1 MQNAGLSGVNA
12 GQLWSAF
19 MVSSTDVWAVGQTQ
33 SGAPGCSAGCGVFW
47 HWTGVPGL
55 GGGWNTP
62 QAPIPGVIFYSI
74 FMVSS
79 TEGWAVGSGGAI
91 YHYFGGTW
99 TPFTSPVTSS
109 LSTLRSL
116 YMLSPTEG
124 WSVGDNGVIIHY
136 SAGNWA
142 GPVSPGTTSNNLL
155 SIYMVSSTEGWAFGR
170 SGSILH
176 YSGGAWS
183 ATPSNLIPTSPV
195 SSFNFNSAYFNSP
208 TDGWGVGTDGVI
220 LHFDGSNYGTVTSPT
235 INNFTSVSFGP
246 PLTGPMNPNDGWA
259 VGNSSAT
266 ATYEPT
272 IYHWNGFVWT
282 KGVSIGTLNNLNSV
296 FMVNTGDVWTVGGGL
311 HSDWIVFSGHVPGHP
326 MPRDLALHRRFME
339 HDNSTAGIIFSEF
352 DLHGQFQ

>member
-1 MQNAGLSGVNA
+1 
-12 GQLWSAF
+12 
-19 MVSSTDVWAVGQTQ
+19 
-33 SGAPGCSAGCGVFW
+33 
-47 HWTGVPGL
+47 
-55 GGGWNTP
+55 
-62 QAPIPGVIFYSI
+62 
-74 FMVSS
+74 MVSS

-195 SSFNFNSAYFNSP
+195 SSFNFDSAYFNSP

-246 PLTGPMNPNDGWA
+246 PLTGPMNRTT
-259 VGNSSAT
+259 VGPSEFFRHHNIRTNHLSL
-266 ATYEPT
+266 ER
-272 IYHWNGFVWT
+272 VCLDE
-282 KGVSIGTLNNLNSV
+282 GVAIGTLNNLNSV
-296 FMVNTGDVWTVGGGL
+296 FMLNTGDVWTVGGGL
-311 HSDWIVFSGHVPGHP
+311 HSTGSCSAGTSPATLCPVILHFTGGSWNTITPPPGSYS
-326 MPRDLALHRRFME
+326 L
-339 HDNSTAGIIFSEF
+339 N
-352 DLHGQFQ
+352 